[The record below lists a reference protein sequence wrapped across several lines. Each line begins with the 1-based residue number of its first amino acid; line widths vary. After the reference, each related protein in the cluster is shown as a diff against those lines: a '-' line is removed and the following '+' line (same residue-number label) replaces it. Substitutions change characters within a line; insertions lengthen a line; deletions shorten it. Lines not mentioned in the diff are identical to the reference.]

1 MGNLV
6 VSPKRAVIKQV
17 VISFLMVITIGRF
30 LVVETNKMYLGLGI
44 AMFLV
49 ALLTAIKNIM
59 YMQWRSNRG
68 WTTTVQ
74 VHDELIND

>member
-1 MGNLV
+1 ML
-6 VSPKRAVIKQV
+6 
-17 VISFLMVITIGRF
+17 ITIGRL
-30 LVVETNKMYLGLGI
+30 LVIESNKVYLGMGI
-44 AMFLV
+44 AMFLI

-74 VHDELIND
+74 VPDDFNN